1 MKKLL
6 RDYQTRL
13 ANEATEILQR
23 KGFVYLSMQVRTGK
37 TTTALETCKLFK
49 AKKVLFITKI
59 KAFSSIENDYWD
71 FGYIPHFDL
80 TIINKESIHKI
91 ETNDFDVIICD
102 EAHGLFGTYPK
113 PNEFTK
119 IYRKRFFEI
128 PAILLSGT
136 MSPES
141 YSQLFHQ
148 FWICKFA
155 PFHHYKNFYSWANEY
170 VNIKLKYLGY
180 AQVKDYSDARK
191 KDFWHLIRYHILTFT
206 QEQANFTTN
215 VKEIILEVEMKPIT
229 YKIIDKL
236 HKELVVKSSDDKLIL
251 ADTGVK
257 LQAKHLQLCS
267 GTIKFECG
275 ASRVIDDTKACFIK
289 HKFQGKKIGI
299 FYKFKEEL
307 QMLKNVFGNEL
318 TTDLNEFNTT
328 DKNIALQFQ
337 SGREGISLKNA
348 DFLVALNIDFSA
360 VTYFQFKDRMTTL
373 DRKENTLYWIFSK
386 NGIESK
392 VYKAVMNKKSYTND
406 TFKKDYN
413 FGAKNTIKD
422 NSQTSK
428 RWMALR

>member
-1 MKKLL
+1 M
-6 RDYQTRL
+6 
-13 ANEATEILQR
+13 
-23 KGFVYLSMQVRTGK
+23 
-37 TTTALETCKLFK
+37 ALETCKLFG

-59 KAFSSIENDYWD
+59 KAFSSIENDYWNFKYLGD
-71 FGYIPHFDL
+71 FDL

-91 ETNDFDVIICD
+91 ETNDFDVIVCD

-148 FWICKFA
+148 FWICKYA
-155 PFHHYKNFYSWANEY
+155 PFNKYPNFYKWANEY

-191 KDFWHLIRYHILTFT
+191 KDFWHHIRYHILTFT

-428 RWMALR
+428 RWMALYKTN